1 MQELGAR
8 QSMVAVIRKL
18 RKSSSISCSLSTYCV
33 PGTLLG
39 VGDRAVVTGQKNAV
53 LVELTF

>member
-18 RKSSSISCSLSTYCV
+18 RKSSSISCSLSTYWAL
-33 PGTLLG
+33 GTERWSLG
-39 VGDRAVVTGQKNAV
+39 KKTLSLWN
-53 LVELTF
+53 